1 MTIKY
6 WAIGNVQEVVAA
18 VAIISRIT
26 RVIVIINTTSL
37 LKGKGPKT
45 SYCLTIMWSP
55 IGTSTLH

>member
-45 SYCLTIMWSP
+45 SY
-55 IGTSTLH
+55 